1 MELVV
6 KNTPASAGDLRDM
19 GLTPGL
25 GISPGG
31 GNSNPLQYSCLKNL
45 MNRGSLWTRVHKVAN
60 SEKAEATEHAC
71 ITYSIE

>member
-60 SEKAEATEHAC
+60 SEKAEAT
-71 ITYSIE
+71 

>member
-45 MNRGSLWTRVHKVAN
+45 MNRGSWWTTVHKVAN
-60 SEKAEATEHAC
+60 SEKTEAT
-71 ITYSIE
+71 

>member
-1 MELVV
+1 MALVV

-60 SEKAEATEHAC
+60 SEKAEAT
-71 ITYSIE
+71 